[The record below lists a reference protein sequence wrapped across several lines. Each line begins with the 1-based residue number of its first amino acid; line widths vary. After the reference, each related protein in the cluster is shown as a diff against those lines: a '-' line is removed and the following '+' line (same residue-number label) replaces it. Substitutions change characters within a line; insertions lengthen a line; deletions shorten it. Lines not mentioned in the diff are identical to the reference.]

1 MLLYY
6 KLSLWSK
13 KYFLDGLIGHICFNK
28 KDKQTYNLDI
38 MKKKGNKIATVSIQ
52 KQIIG
57 KFSAQVSAGQNNGYV
72 TATTSGPSPDTLTTS
87 SGIMF

>member
-1 MLLYY
+1 M
-6 KLSLWSK
+6 
-13 KYFLDGLIGHICFNK
+13 FQQ
-28 KDKQTYNLDI
+28 KDKQTYSLIYNLDI

-72 TATTSGPSPDTLTTS
+72 TATTTGPSPDTLTS